1 MRCSVCGSVMK
12 EVTGVITETVR
23 GVPTTVDDV
32 HQYAC
37 DACGEIELDLD
48 DADRLSREQM
58 KQVTKAKGI
67 LSPDE
72 IRGIRKGLGLTQEEF
87 QRLLGVSSPPV
98 SRWEM
103 GVMLPSKTTDNLMR
117 VIAEVPEAVA
127 FLMDREPGMEFR
139 VSITAE
145 NSMPQDVPT

>member
-1 MRCSVCGSVMK
+1 MRCSVCGSVMR
-12 EVTGVITETVR
+12 EVTGAITETVR
-23 GVPTTVDDV
+23 GVSTTVDGV
-32 HQYAC
+32 HQYVC

-58 KQVTKAKGI
+58 RQVAKAKGI

-72 IRGIRKGLGLTQEEF
+72 IREIRKGLGLTQEEF
-87 QRLLGVSSPPV
+87 QRLLGVSSPAV
-98 SRWEM
+98 SRWET
-103 GVMLPSKTTDNLMR
+103 GAMLPSKTTDNLMR

-127 FLMDREPGMEFR
+127 FLMDREPSMEFR